1 MDSASEC
8 NDVIYKFY
16 IMDSLTSKMDE
27 KWTNL
32 WVYYLLSL
40 VSDICEPIKRGC
52 VYGGLDVEVGDY
64 RGNVWAML

>member
-1 MDSASEC
+1 
-8 NDVIYKFY
+8 
-16 IMDSLTSKMDE
+16 MDSLTSKMDE
-27 KWTNL
+27 KWTNH

-52 VYGGLDVEVGDY
+52 IYGGLDVEVGDY